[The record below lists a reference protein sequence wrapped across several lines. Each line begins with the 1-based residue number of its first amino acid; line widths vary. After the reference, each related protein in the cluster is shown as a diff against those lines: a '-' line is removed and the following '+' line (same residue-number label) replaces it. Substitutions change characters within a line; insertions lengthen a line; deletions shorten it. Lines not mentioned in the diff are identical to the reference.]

1 MTIEICAVGGYKE
14 VGKNMTAV
22 KVDDEVIILDMGI
35 HLENY
40 INYTEDED
48 VRTLSNEELLSVQAI
63 PNDNIIK
70 NWKHMVKAIVPSHAH
85 LDHLGAIPFLAKTYE
100 NPPIIATPFSSAVL
114 RAIMRDNKMRISNEI
129 IELNPNSKIKISDNI
144 TIELINVTHST
155 PQTSIIC
162 IHTHYGKILYACDFK
177 FDDSPGIGK
186 KTNYRRLE
194 ELSKEGVLALF
205 CDSTYAEDKRKM
217 PSEEVARAALKE
229 VLQTCQN
236 ENNLIIVTTF
246 SSHLSRIKAIIENGQ
261 KINRKI
267 VLLGRSLSKYI
278 EAGIET
284 GIFNI
289 PDDVEMVKFSSKI
302 KKHLKRIKNRQNY
315 LLIVTGHQGERKATL
330 SKMATGELEFNIKP
344 GDHIVFSCTVIPTET
359 NRENRKELEREL
371 EGKKA
376 RIFRDI
382 HVSGHGA
389 REDLRD
395 LIDIVK
401 PKHIVPAHG
410 FDTMK
415 SALKKLAL
423 EMGYKEKRIH
433 MLHDG
438 DFLKIQ

>member
-246 SSHLSRIKAIIENGQ
+246 SSHLSRIK
-261 KINRKI
+261 
-267 VLLGRSLSKYI
+267 
-278 EAGIET
+278 
-284 GIFNI
+284 
-289 PDDVEMVKFSSKI
+289 
-302 KKHLKRIKNRQNY
+302 NRQNY